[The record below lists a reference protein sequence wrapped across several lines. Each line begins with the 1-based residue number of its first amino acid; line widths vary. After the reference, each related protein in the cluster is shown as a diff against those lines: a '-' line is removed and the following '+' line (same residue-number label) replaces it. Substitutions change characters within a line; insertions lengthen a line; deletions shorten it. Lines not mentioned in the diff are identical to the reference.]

1 MVPMRGYQTRKR
13 LRNSRIL
20 REKGNEYMT
29 ATNKNGFQV
38 HDKQSAPA
46 GSQQTLGQVEQG
58 FGFIPNILGVL
69 SQSPAALQGYATLNG
84 LLEQQSAFTSE
95 ELQVLLL
102 AISAHN
108 GCGYCVAAHTGN
120 AERAGAR
127 DEAIQALRDGSTPQ
141 DPKLAALV
149 TFARTLIDKRGW
161 VDEADVQAFLDVG
174 FTRQHVLDTVTALAM
189 KTLSNFTN
197 HLADT
202 PLDGPLQAK
211 AWDKAA

>member
-1 MVPMRGYQTRKR
+1 
-13 LRNSRIL
+13 
-20 REKGNEYMT
+20 MT
-29 ATNKNGFQV
+29 TTNRNGFPI

-46 GSQQTLGQVEQG
+46 GSQETLDKIAQG
-58 FGFIPNILGVL
+58 FGFVPNVLGVMAE
-69 SQSPAALQGYATLNG
+69 SPAALQGYATLNG

-102 AISAHN
+102 AISAYN
-108 GCGYCVAAHTGN
+108 KCGYCVAAHTGN

-127 DEAIQALRDGSTPQ
+127 SEAVQALRDGGTPR

-149 TFARTLIDKRGW
+149 TFSRTLIEKQGW
-161 VDEADVQAFLDVG
+161 ASESDVQAFLDAG

-211 AWDKAA
+211 AWEKAA